1 MKNMLAECMS
11 VALATAF
18 GVLAPALSVL
28 AAEPGNDAAGDI
40 STLPLEQLLDLEIYS
55 SSRFAQKASEAPSAA
70 RVITAAEIR
79 AHGWRTLA
87 EALASLPGLFTSYD
101 RTYAYLGARGFLRP
115 GDYDSR
121 FLLLID
127 GVRVNDPAYDQAP
140 VGTDFVVD
148 MPLVERI
155 EYVPGPGSASYGSNA
170 FFGVINVITRRGR
183 DVPGTEAT
191 VATGSL
197 GYRDAAVQYGWSD
210 GGTRDVLLE
219 ASRQRTDGGNLY
231 YPEFDTPETG
241 DGIARGLDDSVV
253 SRAFLRANVG
263 GLSFMVAHASQT
275 KGDPTASYGQL
286 FGDSRSQA
294 RDART
299 IADIGYRSE
308 IADDLSWSA
317 RLFAGQ
323 YDYRGTFVY
332 APAPGPLNYDTA
344 NARWIGA
351 NLQAMYT
358 GWSRHKVV
366 VGFDVQRDLQRDLS
380 NYDHNPETVYLD
392 FRSTNLH
399 LAPFVEDEFAI
410 RDDLRLNVGLRY
422 DHTTIGEANTSP
434 RFALI
439 YAPTPTTT
447 LKALV
452 GQAYRAPNAYETS
465 YSVDGDGGQLSNG
478 DLESERIATT
488 ELVWSQRLGVHST
501 LTSSVFRYHIRN
513 LISQSLDI
521 ESGLLQFSNSGRVTS
536 EGFEVAFDRVWDNG
550 TTALAS
556 YSYADVTDVATGLPF
571 RNTPRSQI
579 KLGVTAPLGES
590 GLLIG
595 AEARHVGSRQ
605 GATSR
610 INPYDIVN
618 LTVTW
623 PVLHDRLE
631 LAVTLRNLFN
641 EDYADPPGPAFVQNA
656 IEQNGRTVVFQA
668 SYRF

>member
-1 MKNMLAECMS
+1 MLVECIS

-18 GVLAPALSVL
+18 GVLAPALTVL
-28 AAEPGNDAAGDI
+28 AAEPGNAAAGDI

-55 SSRFAQKASEAPSAA
+55 SSRFAQKTSEAPSAA
-70 RVITAAEIR
+70 RIITAAEIR

-127 GVRVNDPAYDQAP
+127 GVRVNDPVYDQAP
-140 VGTDFVVD
+140 VGSDFVID
-148 MPLVERI
+148 MRLVERI

-183 DVPGTEAT
+183 DVPGAEAT
-191 VATGSL
+191 VEAGSL
-197 GYRDAAVQYGWSD
+197 GYRSAAVQYGWSD

-219 ASRQRTDGGNLY
+219 ASRQHADGGNLY
-231 YPEFDTPETG
+231 FPEFHTPETG
-241 DGIARGLDDSVV
+241 NGIARGLDDLDV
-253 SRAFLRANVG
+253 SRAFLKANVG
-263 GLSFMVAHASQT
+263 AFSVMVAHASQT

-294 RDART
+294 RDTRT
-299 IADIGYRSE
+299 IANIGYGSD
-308 IADDLSWSA
+308 IANDLSWSA

-323 YDYRGTFVY
+323 YDYRGAFVY
-332 APAPGPLNYDTA
+332 DPAPGPLNYDTA
-344 NARWIGA
+344 TARWVGVD
-351 NLQAMYT
+351 LQTMYT
-358 GWSRHKVV
+358 GWNRHKVV
-366 VGFDVQRDLQRDLS
+366 VGVDVQRDIRRDLS
-380 NYDHNPETVYLD
+380 NYDRNPETVYLD
-392 FRSTNLH
+392 FHSTNLH
-399 LAPFVEDEFAI
+399 VAPFVEDEFAI

-422 DHTTIGEANTSP
+422 DHTTIGDPNISP
-434 RFALI
+434 RFALV

-465 YSVDGDGGQLSNG
+465 YSVRGDDGQLPNG
-478 DLESERIATT
+478 DLDSERISTT
-488 ELVWSQRLGVHST
+488 ELVWSQRVGAHTT
-501 LTSSVFRYHIRN
+501 LTSSVFRYNIRN
-513 LISQSLDI
+513 LISQTLDDQ
-521 ESGLLQFSNSGRVTS
+521 SGLLQFTNSGRVIS
-536 EGFEVAFDRVWDNG
+536 EGFEVALDRVWDNG
-550 TTALAS
+550 ARALAS

-579 KLGVTAPLGES
+579 KLGVTAPLGGS

-595 AEARHVGSRQ
+595 AEARHIGSRQ
-605 GATSR
+605 GEAAR
-610 INPYDIVN
+610 IDPYDIVN

-623 PVLHDRLE
+623 PALRDKLE
-631 LAVTLRNLFN
+631 LAVTLHNLFD
-641 EDYADPPGPAFVQNA
+641 EHYADPPGPAFVQNA
-656 IEQNGRTVVFQA
+656 IEQDGRTVVLKA